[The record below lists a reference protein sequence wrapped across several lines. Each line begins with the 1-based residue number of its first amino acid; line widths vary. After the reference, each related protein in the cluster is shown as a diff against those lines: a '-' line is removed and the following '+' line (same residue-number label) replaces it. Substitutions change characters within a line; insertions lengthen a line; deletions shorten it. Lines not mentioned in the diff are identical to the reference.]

1 MRMTV
6 TMKKIL
12 IFLSLGFT
20 IWLLS
25 CSEKKSSSEVSYDCT
40 TVDSSLR
47 QPQTIAEALN
57 LINALPKPLGLDCF
71 LLALK
76 PPLKV
81 FATNST
87 FSAQPAQGNSSPR
100 IFIIQNTLVLSVVP
114 SGSGRTFL
122 EFGELKSGQSFKAEI
137 QFPIDNSVTYEQ
149 INNHL
154 SSGGTNSSCVS
165 CHFAEAKSPYT
176 TGKSLFISNIL
187 RPDESQRVGQTFMKI
202 QAETCNSETNKY
214 RCDILK
220 AIYMN
225 GAAYDASFPY

>member
-1 MRMTV
+1 MRTTI

-12 IFLSLGFT
+12 ILFPLGFSL
-20 IWLLS
+20 WLLS
-25 CSEKKSSSEVSYDCT
+25 CSGKSSSSETIYDCT
-40 TVDSSLR
+40 AVDSSLR

-57 LINALPKPLGLDCF
+57 LVNALPKPLSLDCF
-71 LLALK
+71 ILALK

-100 IFIIQNTLVLSVVP
+100 IFIIQNSLVLSVVP

-122 EFGELKSGQSFKAEI
+122 EFGEVKSGQSFKAEI
-137 QFPIDNSVTYEQ
+137 QFPIENSVTYEQ
-149 INNHL
+149 INTHL

-165 CHFAEAKSPYT
+165 CHFAEAKSSYT

-220 AIYMN
+220 AIYIN
-225 GAAYDASFPY
+225 GAASDATFPY